1 MGPMVKVI
9 MLVCMYLQMAHA
21 ELTSSSRFQDI
32 KSSDFITSD
41 MSANKKRKIK
51 GLIEDLKQLNKSQVE
66 VLKKSLIGDLG
77 VPHLYAAI
85 AWQESSFR
93 MNAITMHNAGKMKY
107 KGCYGPYQALGD
119 VVMKEHNVQGSSFKE
134 ITTKLTTD
142 IEYAQ
147 HILGSELST
156 WKQNCEKKIVKRK
169 LSKERFAKEVLA
181 SYNVGWLGTRSTK
194 ASKYAD
200 DVLLKAKILVKVL
213 HNETSTNNIAAIT
226 LSKTKYINKG
236 WSITNML

>member
-32 KSSDFITSD
+32 RAGDYITSD
-41 MSANKKRKIK
+41 MSADKRRKVR
-51 GLIEDLKQLNKSQVE
+51 GLIDDLKQLDKSQME

-93 MNAITMHNAGKMKY
+93 MNAINMHNAGKMKY

-119 VVMKEHNVQGSSFKE
+119 VVMKEYNVQGSSFKE
-134 ITTKLTTD
+134 VTTKLTTD

-181 SYNVGWLGTRSTK
+181 SYNVGWSGTRSTE

-200 DVLLKAKILVKVL
+200 EVLLKAKILVRVF
-213 HNETSTNNIAAIT
+213 NETSTNNIAAIT